1 MLQRFYFS
9 GFLVMLCSFS
19 AFAQTIEKKNID
31 KIIVV
36 VGDHVA
42 LQSEVNQVMAEYLQ
56 QDANMPDTMN
66 CTILEGILTKYL
78 LCEQAARD
86 SVMVSDEEVEAN
98 LENRIRYMEQ
108 QYGSAEE
115 MERITGKTEFQIKD
129 DYRRFFKD
137 LMISQRMQGQI
148 QQNVKISPA
157 EVRTFFDKIPK
168 DSLPMY
174 PSMVE
179 LGQIVL
185 APTASQEADDYTKQR
200 LLELKKDIM
209 EGKSDFETM
218 ASIYS
223 QDPGSKDLGGNL
235 GIVTRDQM
243 VPEFSAAGFRLQNG
257 EISDPV
263 KTKYGYHIIQMM
275 QRMGEKAKMRHILIK
290 PTITASD
297 VANCQQKLDSI
308 RTLVVS
314 GKMTFITAVNKFSTD
329 ENTKNTGGM
338 IVNPSTGSSLLTIEE
353 LGADLALSVGELK
366 PGEYSS
372 VKIFDAA
379 EGQPTSSAT
388 INENKQCRFLYLKN
402 MNEPHIANI
411 STDFNRIQLV
421 ALEDKR
427 NKFIYNWVDTKIGDF
442 YIYIDPSYQD
452 CTSIDKWMKA
462 RNKE

>member
-1 MLQRFYFS
+1 
-9 GFLVMLCSFS
+9 
-19 AFAQTIEKKNID
+19 
-31 KIIVV
+31 
-36 VGDHVA
+36 
-42 LQSEVNQVMAEYLQ
+42 
-56 QDANMPDTMN
+56 
-66 CTILEGILTKYL
+66 
-78 LCEQAARD
+78 
-86 SVMVSDEEVEAN
+86 
-98 LENRIRYMEQ
+98 
-108 QYGSAEE
+108 
-115 MERITGKTEFQIKD
+115 
-129 DYRRFFKD
+129 
-137 LMISQRMQGQI
+137 
-148 QQNVKISPA
+148 
-157 EVRTFFDKIPK
+157 
-168 DSLPMY
+168 
-174 PSMVE
+174 MVE

-366 PGEYSS
+366 TGEYSS

-442 YIYIDPSYQD
+442 YIYIDSSYQD

>member
-209 EGKSDFETM
+209 EGK
-218 ASIYS
+218 
-223 QDPGSKDLGGNL
+223 
-235 GIVTRDQM
+235 
-243 VPEFSAAGFRLQNG
+243 
-257 EISDPV
+257 
-263 KTKYGYHIIQMM
+263 
-275 QRMGEKAKMRHILIK
+275 
-290 PTITASD
+290 
-297 VANCQQKLDSI
+297 
-308 RTLVVS
+308 
-314 GKMTFITAVNKFSTD
+314 
-329 ENTKNTGGM
+329 
-338 IVNPSTGSSLLTIEE
+338 
-353 LGADLALSVGELK
+353 
-366 PGEYSS
+366 
-372 VKIFDAA
+372 
-379 EGQPTSSAT
+379 
-388 INENKQCRFLYLKN
+388 
-402 MNEPHIANI
+402 
-411 STDFNRIQLV
+411 
-421 ALEDKR
+421 
-427 NKFIYNWVDTKIGDF
+427 
-442 YIYIDPSYQD
+442 
-452 CTSIDKWMKA
+452 
-462 RNKE
+462 